1 MRMNMLLNKRVAAV
15 FCCLALF
22 SASFSAVGADSKTS
36 APAASTSAA
45 QLEWYVGEDHFWKMG
60 TYIEIKAFSK
70 NPKEIA
76 GFIKT
81 AESLLEKYD
90 DMLSVH
96 KPSPLKEVN
105 DKAGSWVEVPEEA
118 ALLAEK
124 SLRIRA
130 LTDGAFDPTIGPV
143 VSLWKIGFGGSRV
156 PTDAEVSEQLAKV
169 DSSKIQIKREG
180 GSVFMKIEK
189 GQELDLGGIAK
200 GYIGDKI
207 AEALKNE
214 GCEKAIIN
222 LGGNVNVVG
231 SSYSG
236 AAWKVGIRRPDHGK
250 ELTWLAVLD
259 MRDESVVT
267 SGSYE
272 RYFEKDGKRYGH
284 IISPTT
290 GMPVDVDIASV
301 SIVSSGEGAETDAL
315 GTAFFVMGWDASV
328 EFLRSHREY
337 KALLLSKDMKKLL
350 ATENLRGSVM
360 VSDPEIK
367 LEFLR

>member
-1 MRMNMLLNKRVAAV
+1 MLWKSRIAAA
-15 FCCLALF
+15 FCCLAVL
-22 SASFSAVGADSKTS
+22 ASPFVASCAVEAEDN
-36 APAASTSAA
+36 AAAA
-45 QLEWYVGEDHFWKMG
+45 EAGSRAEWYVGEDHFWKMG

-70 NPKEIA
+70 NPDEIA
-76 GFIKT
+76 GFIRT
-81 AESLLEKYD
+81 AQDLVEKYD

-124 SLRIRA
+124 SIQVGS
-130 LTDGAFDPTIGPV
+130 LTGGAFDPTIGPV
-143 VSLWKIGFGGSRV
+143 VGLWKIGFGGDRV
-156 PTDAEVSEQLAKV
+156 PSDEEIAVQLAKV
-169 DSSKIQIKREG
+169 DSSKIEIKREKG
-180 GSVFMKIEK
+180 AVFMKIAQ

-207 AEALKNE
+207 AEALKKA
-214 GCEKAIIN
+214 GCRKAIVN

-231 SSYSG
+231 TSYSEG
-236 AAWKVGIRRPDHGK
+236 AWKVGVRRPDHG
-250 ELTWLAVLD
+250 EEMSWLAVVD
-259 MRDESVVT
+259 MQDESIVT

-272 RYFEKDGKRYGH
+272 RYFEKDGRRYGH
-284 IISPTT
+284 IISPAT
-290 GMPVDVDIASV
+290 GRPVDVDIASV
-301 SIVSSGEGAETDAL
+301 SIVSAGEGAETDAL

-328 EFLRSHREY
+328 EFLRRHREY
-337 KALLLSKDMKKLL
+337 KALLLSKDMKRLL
-350 ATENLRGSVM
+350 ATENLRGSIV